1 MTNRGLVVSGI
12 RLFALFIALQALFS
26 LLQPHVCVFGSSSD
40 LASSTAS
47 TLPGLLLC
55 LMVAGLLWIYV
66 GRIAD
71 LVLPARRG
79 YSIAQGTAVT
89 VHDAQVIAYSAVG
102 LYLVADSLPHI
113 LTASWPQLSN
123 YPPLADS
130 SATLEMAATGI
141 RLLLGAML
149 FLGARGLAGLVR
161 QLRSA
166 PAR

>member
-12 RLFALFIALQALFS
+12 RLFALFIALQALLS
-26 LLQPHVCVFGSSSD
+26 LLQPHTRVFGLGSD
-40 LASSTAS
+40 PAHNAVS

-55 LMVAGLLWIYV
+55 LMVAGLLWVCV

-79 YSIAQGTAVT
+79 YSVAHGTAVT

-102 LYLVADSLPHI
+102 LYLLADSVPHI
-113 LTASWPQLSN
+113 LTASWPLLSN
-123 YPPLADS
+123 YPPPDGS
-130 SATLEMAATGI
+130 SVTLGMAAAGI
-141 RLLLGAML
+141 RLLLGALL